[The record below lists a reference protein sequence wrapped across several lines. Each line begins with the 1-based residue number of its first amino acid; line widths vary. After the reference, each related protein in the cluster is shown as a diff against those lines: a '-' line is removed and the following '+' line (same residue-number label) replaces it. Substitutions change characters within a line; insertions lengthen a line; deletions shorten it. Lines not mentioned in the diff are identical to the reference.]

1 MDPDYASPV
10 SAEKKTEYRPFHA
23 AAAIIALVTGYLF
36 IRWFVLPV
44 QALAAFIFAEGFGLL
59 SLAVLVSRSM
69 SARKAPSFP
78 ACLLLAADIALPAV
92 YLMAGEKDISLLVSA
107 FLIFSYPLFY
117 LLAFGSEDGRVGDG
131 LFFDMIKAVFVMPFA
146 SFVSV
151 FPALVSPLRG
161 KKAGKLVCYVLLGI
175 VIAFVP
181 AAIVTALLTS
191 ADPAF
196 SNMISDIIG
205 TVFGNDL
212 SEIILNIWL
221 LIFSIPVSMYL
232 FGMVFSNLEKRCP
245 DVLSGEN
252 RKNLISRAAK
262 IPVLVVCSAVVPLLV
277 IYFLFFISQ
286 LGYFVSAFG
295 NMVPEGCTAAEYARR
310 GFFELCAV
318 ASINLAVTFLATA
331 LAKRSSEKPEM
342 PIRVLNS
349 VLSLFTL
356 VLIATAMRKM
366 LLYIGMYGFTPLR
379 VMTSWFMILLALI
392 FILVTVKQIK
402 PAFNAVGISFAAA
415 VVMFAVLCL
424 SDLDARVVQA
434 NVWLYQTGRLE
445 TCDID
450 AFSDLSD
457 SAMPYVIPL
466 LSDSDPE
473 TAADARNLLEKRLSE
488 MSGRD
493 ESWKVYSPGR
503 HSAAEKIRA
512 ALDKSK

>member
-1 MDPDYASPV
+1 MNPDCASPA
-10 SAEKKTEYRPFHA
+10 SAGKKTEYRPFHA
-23 AAAIIALVTGYLF
+23 AAALIALVTGYLF
-36 IRWFVLPV
+36 IRWFVLPA

-59 SLAVLVSRSM
+59 SLAVLVSRSV

-78 ACLLLAADIALPAV
+78 ACLLIAADIALPAV

-151 FPALVSPLRG
+151 FPAIVSPLRG
-161 KKAGKLVCYVLLGI
+161 KKAGKLICYVLLGI

-232 FGMVFSNLEKRCP
+232 FGMVFSNLEKHCP

-252 RKNLISRAAK
+252 KKKLISSAAK
-262 IPVLVVCSAVVPLLV
+262 VPVLVVYL
-277 IYFLFFISQ
+277 LFFVSQ

-295 NMVPEGCTAAEYARR
+295 NMVPEGYTAAEYARR

-318 ASINLAVTFLATA
+318 ASINLAVAFFASA

-342 PIRVLNS
+342 PVRILNS
-349 VLSLFTL
+349 VLSLFTI

-434 NVWLYQTGRLE
+434 NVWLYQTGQLE
-445 TCDID
+445 TCDTN

-503 HSAAEKIRA
+503 LSAAEKIRA